1 MIFHV
6 EDLVPQV
13 KAGKLQEAYQYVR
26 SFATINDSSN
36 EAELL
41 AQFLQYLK
49 AISGFSEGR
58 IREGG
63 LFRDWFGRIYGHP
76 KLNTYP
82 CFASIVADALFL
94 RIAQLRY
101 RLSNRNASSM

>member
-6 EDLVPQV
+6 EDLVAQV
-13 KAGKLQEAYQYVR
+13 KAGKLQEAYDYVR
-26 SFATINDSSN
+26 SFATIGDPSN

-41 AQFLQYLK
+41 AQFLQYLT
-49 AISGFSEGR
+49 AINGFSEGR

-63 LFRDWFGRIYGHP
+63 LFCDWFGRMYGHP

-82 CFASIVADALFL
+82 CFASLVADALFL
-94 RIAQLRY
+94 GIANSGTVSRIV
-101 RLSNRNASSM
+101 NASSV